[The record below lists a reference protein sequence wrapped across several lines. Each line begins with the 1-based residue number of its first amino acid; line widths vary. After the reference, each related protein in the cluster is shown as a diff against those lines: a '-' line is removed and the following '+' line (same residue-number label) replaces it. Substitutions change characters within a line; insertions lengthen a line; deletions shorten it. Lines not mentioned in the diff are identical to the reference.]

1 MFFSAKIK
9 KHGSETLKVFTVK
22 NRIEINKET
31 EMRDLKTKQQLQ
43 NRVSPLPKVGCPR
56 CPKIIWNLRIKTE
69 PVTAGADATIF
80 VCPAF
85 ARNQTY
91 AIMNYA
97 IMNYAIMNYAIM
109 NYAYRC
115 ICFNHDTLLES

>member
-1 MFFSAKIK
+1 MFFSAKINNTDLK
-9 KHGSETLKVFTVK
+9 QLKVFTVK
-22 NRIEINKET
+22 NRIEINKER

-56 CPKIIWNLRIKTE
+56 CPKII
-69 PVTAGADATIF
+69 TAGADATIF

-97 IMNYAIMNYAIM
+97 IMNYAIMNYA
-109 NYAYRC
+109 YRC